1 MENLSAIS
9 PQVSVVVPIFNQA
22 HLTERCLRS
31 LLANSHSNFEVIVVN
46 NASTDHSVALLQA
59 MQLLFTEQKVA
70 FQIISNQQNV
80 GFGRAMNQGA
90 RVAQGKYLAL
100 LNNDT
105 WLMPGW
111 DLGLITSIEK
121 YHCSMVCPYYYE
133 GPFENELAINDRA
146 QQFVKKNQGKKCRQW
161 GSILMFFRRDDFF
174 TVGMFDED
182 FFVSYEDTDLQERC
196 DRQGLK
202 YYLVGNV
209 FLWHHSKGTR
219 GKDQAPSLLE
229 SQGLAIFQA
238 KWGFD
243 PQLRRNSFWARQVK
257 SFRKWKRHYGYL

>member
-1 MENLSAIS
+1 MI
-9 PQVSVVVPIFNQA
+9 
-22 HLTERCLRS
+22 
-31 LLANSHSNFEVIVVN
+31 N
-46 NASTDHSVALLQA
+46 NASTDHTSDLLQTF
-59 MQLLFTEQKVA
+59 QPLFQA
-70 FQIISNQQNV
+70 ANV
-80 GFGRAMNQGA
+80 PFEVVTNPHNNGFGRAMNQGA
-90 RVAQGKYLAL
+90 RLAQGNYLAL

-111 DLGLITSIEK
+111 DLGLVASLEK

-133 GPFENELAINDRA
+133 GPFEEEAAMQVRA
-146 QQFVKKNQGKKCRQW
+146 QRFVQKNQAKKCRQW
-161 GSILMFFRRDDFF
+161 GSILMFFRREDFF
-174 TVGMFDED
+174 QVGMFDED

-219 GKDQAPSLLE
+219 SKDQAPSQLE

-243 PQLRRNSFWARQVK
+243 PQISRNSFWARQLK
-257 SFRKWKRHYGYL
+257 SFRKWKRRYGYL